1 LFTDF
6 QYYNI
11 GIPKNQENPYYSVNA
26 SFVDKG
32 LGGFLEAS
40 GNASWRSAAKNN
52 MGKFKTPTLRNIAKG
67 NNKRF
72 MHNGAFTSLEQ
83 VVDFYNTRD
92 DSKSSNRWP
101 KPEYDDN
108 LQKGWM
114 GNQGLSKRQVTAIVA
129 FMKTLNDGWSNNASV
144 PVN

>member
-1 LFTDF
+1 
-6 QYYNI
+6 
-11 GIPKNQENPYYSVNA
+11 
-26 SFVDKG
+26 
-32 LGGFLEAS
+32 
-40 GNASWRSAAKNN
+40 

-67 NNKRF
+67 SNKRF
-72 MHNGAFTSLEQ
+72 MHNGVFTSLEQ

-92 DSKSSNRWP
+92 DSKSRGRWP

-114 GNQGLSKRQVTAIVA
+114 GNQGLSKKQVTAIVA
-129 FMKTLNDGWSNNASV
+129 FMKTLNDGWSKSAST